1 MKWFLCLCIMFL
13 LCVPLEA
20 QNKILVVSS
29 QPENLGDTTI
39 LNEIIKGHDFIP
51 IYAEAVPFGLSTQ
64 SYSLVILGDLDESDC
79 LYLNQYVDA
88 GGGLILTG
96 SAPYSLLQ
104 KCQDKSQAAAL
115 IGFQSYSN
123 GSGELKASV
132 DLSQIELPRD
142 SLLDR
147 TPCEIGFG
155 GLTGPSPG
163 AEILAE
169 WYCSG
174 QQEKIG
180 AITRNQAG
188 RGKVFYFSRLLS
200 TIRVRQLLAWAVED
214 GVEYRW
220 GDADNSGR
228 INLTDA
234 VYIMRIVFH
243 NGPLPQIANAGDVNG
258 DGAINISDA
267 VWLIN
272 YIFMSGPAP
281 VAGRID

>member
-1 MKWFLCLCIMFL
+1 MKWFLCLYIL
-13 LCVPLEA
+13 LLSVPLGA

-29 QPENLGDTTI
+29 QPENLGDTAI
-39 LNEIIKGHDFIP
+39 LSEIIKEHNFIP
-51 IYAEAVPFGLSTQ
+51 NYVQTTPSDISTYE
-64 SYSLVILGDLDESDC
+64 YSLVILGDFDESDC
-79 LYLNQYVDA
+79 QYLNQYAAA

-96 SAPYSLLQ
+96 SVPYDLLQ
-104 KCQDKSQAAAL
+104 RCVDKSQALAL

-155 GLTGPSPG
+155 GLSDPAET

-169 WYCSG
+169 WYCPG
-174 QQEKIG
+174 QQDQIA
-180 AITRNQAG
+180 AITINQAE

-200 TIRVRQLLAWAVED
+200 TIRVRQLLSWAIED

-243 NGPLPQIANAGDVNG
+243 GGSLPQIENAGDANG

-281 VAGRID
+281 VAGRIN